1 MKVLVF
7 YMEEWDRWKDGR
19 VGLVLVMHELKPVLV
34 FGGRKKI
41 GGKEIAWWR
50 RDRWKGGN
58 ERNERTTYVLRH

>member
-41 GGKEIAWWR
+41 SGRVDGR
-50 RDRWKGGN
+50 VGTN
-58 ERNERTTYVLRH
+58 ERLMY

>member
-1 MKVLVF
+1 MIKLLF
-7 YMEEWDRWKDGR
+7 MEAFPDENIQYDLIGVVYGRKDRWKDGR

-50 RDRWKGGN
+50 RDR
-58 ERNERTTYVLRH
+58 